1 MREQPQPEPA
11 FDAMRTIC
19 ISNLAPDTTH
29 SDITSVIRGGLILDL
44 YVRYRENWAAVSFY
58 SEHDARAFF
67 DYVQKH
73 GLYVKQKQVSGC
85 LQFAGQYN
93 LDDP

>member
-1 MREQPQPEPA
+1 MDQRQLEPA

-19 ISNLAPDTTH
+19 ISKLEPDTTH

-67 DYVQKH
+67 EYVQKY
-73 GLYVKQKQVSGC
+73 GLYIKQKQVGER
-85 LQFAGQYN
+85 LQLAGR
-93 LDDP
+93 LD